1 MRFQDFLSTS
11 AVTRTGFAVARYTP
25 HVGGRLIADVAGHSL
40 ALTRPEVY
48 WTVRNNLRVVLG
60 PTTSN
65 YVLHQ
70 TTRRVLRHAALT
82 YYDFFHVID
91 RSPDEIRDLV
101 KLEKDFLQKID
112 ETVAAADRGLL
123 VLSTHMSNFDL
134 AGFAFGTHKLPMLGL
149 TVADPTTGFLQ
160 LNEVRQRFGFDI
172 EPITPQSLRT
182 AIRRLKMG
190 GVVATG
196 VDRPIPDD
204 DIAVEF
210 FGKPSFLPAG
220 PARLAALTG
229 ARVVIVSCVYR
240 KETGYHLQSTDYLDL
255 VETGDRK
262 QDIVENTRLFA
273 GIVEQFIRA
282 YPEQWMM
289 FHPLWP

>member
-11 AVTRTGFAVARYTP
+11 AVTRTGFSVARYTP
-25 HVGGRLIADVAGHSL
+25 PFGGRLIADVAGYSL
-40 ALTRPEVY
+40 GLAKPEVY

-60 PTTSN
+60 RTATEKD
-65 YVLHQ
+65 LHE

-91 RSPDEIRDLV
+91 RSSAEIRGLV
-101 KLEKDFLQKID
+101 KLDEDFLQKIHD
-112 ETVAAADRGLL
+112 TVAAADRGLL

-134 AGFAFGTHKLPMLGL
+134 AGFAFGTHNLPLLGL

-160 LNEVRQRFGFDI
+160 LNDVRQRFGFDV
-172 EPITPQSLRT
+172 EPITPQSLRK
-182 AIRRLKMG
+182 AIRRLKAG

-210 FGKPSFLPAG
+210 FGKPSYLPAG

-229 ARVVIVSCVYR
+229 AKVVIVSCVHDKEFGYR
-240 KETGYHLQSTDYLDL
+240 LQSTDFLDL

-262 QDIVENTRLFA
+262 QDIIENTRLFA

-282 YPEQWMM
+282 HPEQWMM